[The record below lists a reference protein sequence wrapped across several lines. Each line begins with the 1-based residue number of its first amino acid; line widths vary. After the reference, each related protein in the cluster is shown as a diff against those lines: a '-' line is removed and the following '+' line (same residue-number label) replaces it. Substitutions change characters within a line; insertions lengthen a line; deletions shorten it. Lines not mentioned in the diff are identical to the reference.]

1 MISDL
6 IFLAKCYH
14 HFKEVNTRNGICEMH
29 NHKKVAKHII
39 FLRGINVSGKN
50 SIKMQDLRSL
60 LTDAGFEEVMSY
72 IQSGNII
79 LSSPLPTKEVKSAIH
94 QLIQEKLGLDLEV
107 FVVTGEEL
115 HQVLLNN
122 PFQAGHE
129 PNRLFITF
137 LSDQPSIDLINKLQ
151 EKDHGQEEFQL
162 INNMLYFYLPQGMA
176 KSKMNN
182 NYFEKA
188 LKVKATGRNLNTVQ
202 KLISLVQ

>member
-6 IFLAKCYH
+6 IFLAKCYN

-29 NHKKVAKHII
+29 NHNKVAKHII

-79 LSSPLPTKEVKSAIH
+79 LSSPLPKKEVKSAIH
-94 QLIQEKLGLDLEV
+94 QLIQEKLGLDIEV

-115 HQVLLNN
+115 NQALLNN
-122 PFQAGHE
+122 PFQTGHE

-137 LSDQPSIDLINKLQ
+137 LSDQPSTDLINKLQ

-162 INNMLYFYLPQGMA
+162 VNNMLYFFLPEGMA

-202 KLISLVQ
+202 KLISLIR